1 MGGIGKTTLAKD
13 LYVNMCSQ
21 FDLHCFIGNV
31 REESIRCGLNVVR
44 NKLLTTLLELKHY
57 APYVETPIFKR
68 KLACEKSL
76 IVLDDVATLEQAEN
90 LNNICLGPG
99 SRVIVTTRDKQIFSQ
114 FDECLI
120 YEVEGLD
127 KNNSLQ
133 LFCWHAFRTK
143 HAKDG
148 YEALLERAIG
158 YCGGN
163 PLALKVLGA
172 SFRIKSKEVWESELE
187 KLKEIPNRKIQ
198 DVLRLSFDDLD
209 RTQQDI
215 FLDIACFFGSK
226 ASNIHYSH
234 NGYLTDILEACK
246 FFAVSG
252 IDVLVNNALI
262 TRNDDD
268 DSIEMHDLLVEM
280 GRTIVN
286 EASPKDPGR
295 RSRLWNSEDV
305 CDVLKYNKG
314 TEVVEVIS
322 FNINT
327 SKTED
332 LSLSSDSFRSMIN
345 LRYLY
350 ITYHVHFPKG
360 LEWLSDKL
368 RYLHWDAFPLKSLP
382 STFCAEKLVVLRMA
396 NSKLRKL
403 WDGVQNLD
411 NLMMIDLE
419 YSEDLIEIPDLSRAP
434 NLQIVHLSCCW
445 SLRQLHPSVL
455 TRSKLRELDLS
466 HCSKIKS
473 LKTDIHS
480 KSLKVLNLSNCYSL
494 VEFSVTSEEMTWLSL
509 KGTAVHEFPS
519 WMWRN
524 SKLIHLNLSECKKL
538 KIVRKK
544 LSTDLGLRSLT
555 YLNLLGCTEISTLN
569 LWFIL
574 DGMPSLKDLVLRRCC
589 NLETLPNNIENNS
602 LLEILNLDECSK
614 LKSLPK
620 LPTSLK
626 QLTAV
631 NCTYLDTNILHR
643 FHFSKD
649 SDTGFKK
656 EYDPLKVCY
665 LPGGQVPCEFDYQT
679 TKASIDIPPIPKSGL
694 CGFIF
699 CIVLSKGLINFRQQ
713 RVDCT
718 IYEHGKEILYLK
730 ELFVIHDTFGNG
742 EAETLILDHVFLCSW
757 SGDNYNLVNMG
768 NESDHYNLSFEF
780 NHLDPKGMYYHYGM
794 EEWSSKG
801 IKGCGVFPVYAL
813 KHNGVEIVELQS
825 SAQFS
830 HESDIDESEI
840 DENVEDDSESDRVEI
855 VELQFTSSAQV
866 SDESDQHLKFDID
879 DSQNQSSTDEN
890 ENEHQQIN
898 IPYYSI

>member
-1 MGGIGKTTLAKD
+1 
-13 LYVNMCSQ
+13 
-21 FDLHCFIGNV
+21 
-31 REESIRCGLNVVR
+31 
-44 NKLLTTLLELKHY
+44 
-57 APYVETPIFKR
+57 
-68 KLACEKSL
+68 
-76 IVLDDVATLEQAEN
+76 
-90 LNNICLGPG
+90 
-99 SRVIVTTRDKQIFSQ
+99 
-114 FDECLI
+114 
-120 YEVEGLD
+120 
-127 KNNSLQ
+127 
-133 LFCWHAFRTK
+133 
-143 HAKDG
+143 
-148 YEALLERAIG
+148 
-158 YCGGN
+158 
-163 PLALKVLGA
+163 
-172 SFRIKSKEVWESELE
+172 
-187 KLKEIPNRKIQ
+187 
-198 DVLRLSFDDLD
+198 
-209 RTQQDI
+209 
-215 FLDIACFFGSK
+215 
-226 ASNIHYSH
+226 
-234 NGYLTDILEACK
+234 
-246 FFAVSG
+246 
-252 IDVLVNNALI
+252 
-262 TRNDDD
+262 
-268 DSIEMHDLLVEM
+268 MHDLLVEM
-280 GRTIVN
+280 GRAIVN

-322 FNINT
+322 FNIDT

-332 LSLSSDSFRSMIN
+332 LSLSSDSFGSMIN

-350 ITYHVHFPKG
+350 ITYHVNFPEG

-368 RYLHWDAFPLKSLP
+368 RYLHWEVFPLESLP
-382 STFCAEKLVVLRMA
+382 STFCAEKLVVLRMT

-403 WDGVQNLD
+403 WDGVQNLH
-411 NLMMIDLE
+411 NLVEIDLE
-419 YSEDLIEIPDLSRAP
+419 YSYDLIEIPDLSRAP
-434 NLQIVHLSCCW
+434 NLQIVNLNSCE
-445 SLRQLHPSVL
+445 SLRQLHPSVF
-455 TRSKLRELDLS
+455 TSPKLRELHLC
-466 HCSKIKS
+466 HCRKIKS

-480 KSLKVLNLSNCYSL
+480 KSLQKVVLWDCSSL
-494 VEFSVTSEEMTWLSL
+494 VEFSVTSDEMTSLSL
-509 KGTAVHEFPS
+509 NGTAIDEFPS
-519 WMWRN
+519 SIWHN
-524 SKLIHLNLSECKKL
+524 SKLDDLDLGDCVKLNS
-538 KIVRKK
+538 VRKK
-544 LSTDLGLRSLT
+544 LSTDLGLRSLRT
-555 YLNLLGCTEISTLN
+555 LDLSGCTEINTSN

-574 DGMPSLKDLVLRRCC
+574 DGMPSLYDLNLKRCC
-589 NLETLPNNIENNS
+589 NLETLPDNIQNNS
-602 LLEILNLDECSK
+602 LLEILELDECSK

-699 CIVLSKGLINFRQQ
+699 YIVLSKGFNFRQQ

-730 ELFVIHDTFGNG
+730 ELFVIHDTFENG

-794 EEWSSKG
+794 EEWSSTG

-813 KHNGVEIVELQS
+813 KHSGVEIVELQS
-825 SAQFS
+825 SSQFS

-840 DENVEDDSESDRVEI
+840 DENVEDDFESDRVEF

-866 SDESDQHLKFDID
+866 SDESDQHLKFDIN

-890 ENEHQQIN
+890 ENENENEQIN
-898 IPYYSI
+898 IPPKEKDDLNDKFSCACSIGKKLHPLSNYKFLIYLFIIF